1 MSQKKSGK
9 SGKSG
14 KASSSGTR
22 EIKVRVKTAKGRK
35 ISSKLWLERQLNDPF
50 VSRAKREGYRSR
62 AVYKLTEIDDKFR
75 FLKKG
80 AVVVDLGAAP
90 GSWSQV
96 ALERVMPGGKVIGI
110 DLQHIAPLPGATF
123 IEGDFL
129 ENEPFEELMQLMEGK
144 KANVV
149 LSDMAAAAC
158 GHTQTDHLRIM
169 SLCEAAADFAFSVLE
184 KNGVFL
190 AKVLRGGAE
199 RELLDKLKQ
208 HFASIKHIKPSAS
221 RADSSEMY
229 VLGQGFKG

>member
-1 MSQKKSGK
+1 MAQKKSGK
-9 SGKSG
+9 SGKSSAG
-14 KASSSGTR
+14 GTR
-22 EIKVRVKTAKGRK
+22 NIKVRVKTAKGRK
-35 ISSKLWLERQLNDPF
+35 ISSKRWLERQLNDPF

-62 AVYKLTEIDDKFR
+62 AVYKLTEIDDKFH

-80 AVVVDLGAAP
+80 SLVVDLGAAP

-96 ALERVMPGGKVIGI
+96 AIERVMPGGKVIGI
-110 DLQHIAPLPGATF
+110 DLQRVDPLAGATF

-129 ENEPFEELMQLMEGK
+129 ENEPFEELMHLMEGK
-144 KANVV
+144 KATVV

-169 SLCEAAADFAFSVLE
+169 ALCEAAADFAFSVLE

-199 RELLDKLKQ
+199 NELLDKLKQ
-208 HFASIKHIKPSAS
+208 HFTTVKHIKPAAS

-229 VLGQGFKG
+229 VFAQGFKG